1 MEIALP
7 PVRASHYTDP
17 EMKESE
23 GLYRSFRF
31 LKKALLGVAVVLV
44 GLVLFGYFFFMRH
57 VDAPKAWSAA
67 DRELQGDMLQYGE
80 KVQRKAKVFMRR
92 PSDYYRGAN
101 GILYATNDR
110 LIFIG
115 VAPGSKIESSDA
127 PPLILSQE
135 FPNDTL
141 LELKGTRL
149 YFLTAH
155 GVRVTHPGVPR
166 GEFAASGGQE
176 AALDSL
182 ADYVNTIHD
191 AQRKEAAREK
201 RLREAVA
208 ALIKQPLYYTVKRGD
223 ALSLIATKFDATP
236 DQIRQW
242 NQLEGDRVKIG
253 QRLLVKPAKK

>member
-1 MEIALP
+1 
-7 PVRASHYTDP
+7 
-17 EMKESE
+17 MKESE

-31 LKKALLGVAVVLV
+31 LKKALLGVALVLV
-44 GLVLFGYFFFMRH
+44 SLLLFGYFFFMRH
-57 VDAPKAWSAA
+57 VDAPKAWTAA
-67 DRELQGDMLQYGE
+67 DRELRGGMLHYGE
-80 KVQRKAKVFMRR
+80 KVERRAKVFMRR

-101 GILYATNDR
+101 GVLYATNDR

-115 VAPGSKIESSDA
+115 VAPGSKFESSDA
-127 PPLILSQE
+127 PPMIVSQE

-141 LELKGTRL
+141 LDLRGTRL
-149 YFLTAH
+149 YLLTAH
-155 GVRVTHPGVPR
+155 GIRVSHPGVPR
-166 GEFAASGGQE
+166 GEFAASGGEE

-182 ADYVNTIHD
+182 TDYVNAIH
-191 AQRKEAAREK
+191 ASQRQAAASER
-201 RLREAVA
+201 RLREAVD

-223 ALSLIATKFDATP
+223 ALSLIATKFGATA

>member
-1 MEIALP
+1 
-7 PVRASHYTDP
+7 
-17 EMKESE
+17 MKESE

-31 LKKALLGVAVVLV
+31 LKKALLGLGVVLV
-44 GLVLFGYFFFMRH
+44 ALLLFGYFFFMRH
-57 VDAPKAWSAA
+57 VDAQKAWLAA
-67 DRELQGDMLQYGE
+67 DRELQGDMLHYGE
-80 KVQRKAKVFMRR
+80 KVQRKAKVFVRR

-115 VAPGSKIESSDA
+115 VAPGSKFESADA
-127 PPLILSQE
+127 PPMIVSQE

-141 LELKGTRL
+141 LDLKGTRL
-149 YFLTAH
+149 YLLTAH

-166 GEFAASGGQE
+166 AEFAASGGEE

-182 ADYVNTIHD
+182 ADYVNTIN
-191 AQRKEAAREK
+191 ATLRKEAAREK
-201 RLREAVA
+201 RLRQAVD
-208 ALIKQPLYYTVKRGD
+208 ALIKEPLYYKVKRGD
-223 ALSLIATKFDATP
+223 ALFSIGRKFDITP
-236 DQIRQW
+236 EQIQQW

>member
-1 MEIALP
+1 
-7 PVRASHYTDP
+7 
-17 EMKESE
+17 MKESE

-31 LKKALLGVAVVLV
+31 LKKALLGVAVVVLA
-44 GLVLFGYFFFMRH
+44 LLLFGYFFFMRH
-57 VDAPKAWSAA
+57 VDAPKAWTAA
-67 DRELQGDMLQYGE
+67 DRELRGGMLTYGE
-80 KVQRKAKVFMRR
+80 KVQRTAKVFMRR

-101 GILYATNDR
+101 GVLYATNDR

-115 VAPGSKIESSDA
+115 VAPGSKFESSDA
-127 PPLILSQE
+127 PPMIVSQE

-141 LELKGTRL
+141 LDLRGTRL

-155 GVRVTHPGVPR
+155 GVRASHPGVPR
-166 GEFAASGGQE
+166 GEFAAFRGQE

-182 ADYVNTIHD
+182 TDYVNTIH
-191 AQRKEAAREK
+191 ASQRKEAASER
-201 RLREAVA
+201 RLRQAVD
-208 ALIKQPLYYTVKRGD
+208 ALIKQPLYYTVRRGD
-223 ALSLIATKFDATP
+223 ALSLIATKFDATA

>member
-1 MEIALP
+1 
-7 PVRASHYTDP
+7 
-17 EMKESE
+17 MKESE

-31 LKKALLGVAVVLV
+31 LKKALLGVAVVLIA
-44 GLVLFGYFFFMRH
+44 LLLFGYFFFMRH
-57 VDAPKAWSAA
+57 VDAPKAWTAA
-67 DRELQGDMLQYGE
+67 DRELQGGMLHYGE
-80 KVQRKAKVFMRR
+80 KVQRKARVFMRR

-115 VAPGSKIESSDA
+115 VAPGSKFESSDA
-127 PPLILSQE
+127 PPMIVSQE

-155 GVRVTHPGVPR
+155 GVRVAHPGVPR
-166 GEFAASGGQE
+166 GEFAALGSE
-176 AALDSL
+176 VPALDSL
-182 ADYVNTIHD
+182 ADYVNAIHES
-191 AQRKEAAREK
+191 QRKEAAREK
-201 RLREAVA
+201 RLRLAVDA
-208 ALIKQPLYYTVKRGD
+208 VIKQPLYYTVKRGD
-223 ALSLIATKFDATP
+223 ALSLIATKFDATA

>member
-1 MEIALP
+1 
-7 PVRASHYTDP
+7 
-17 EMKESE
+17 MKESE
-23 GLYRSFRF
+23 GLYRTFRF
-31 LKKALLGVAVVLV
+31 LKRALIGLALVIV
-44 GLVLFGYFFFMRH
+44 GLLLFGYFFFMRH
-57 VDAPKAWSAA
+57 VDAPKAYAVA
-67 DRELQGDMLQYGE
+67 ERELQGGMLHYGE
-80 KVQRKAKVFMRR
+80 KVQRKARVFVRR

-115 VAPGSKIESSDA
+115 VAPGEKLENEDA
-127 PPLILSQE
+127 PPTIVSQE

-141 LELKGTRL
+141 LSMRSRRL

-155 GVRVTHPGVPR
+155 GVTVSHPGVAR
-166 GEFAASGGQE
+166 GDFASVRGQE
-176 AALDSL
+176 SALDAL
-182 ADYVNTIHD
+182 VDYVNTIHNT
-191 AQRKEAAREK
+191 QRAEAAKEK
-201 RLREAVA
+201 RLRQAVA
-208 ALIKQPLYYTVKRGD
+208 ALLREPIYYTVKRGD

>member
-1 MEIALP
+1 
-7 PVRASHYTDP
+7 
-17 EMKESE
+17 MKESE

-31 LKKALLGVAVVLV
+31 LKKALLGVAVVL
-44 GLVLFGYFFFMRH
+44 LALLLFGYFLFMRH
-57 VDAPKAWSAA
+57 VDAPKAWTAA
-67 DRELQGDMLQYGE
+67 DRELRGGMLHYGE
-80 KVQRKAKVFMRR
+80 KVQRTAKVFMRR

-101 GILYATNDR
+101 GVLYATNDR

-115 VAPGSKIESSDA
+115 VAPGSKFESSDA
-127 PPLILSQE
+127 PPMIVSQE

-141 LELKGTRL
+141 LDLRGTRL

-155 GVRVTHPGVPR
+155 GVRVSHPGVPR
-166 GEFAASGGQE
+166 GEFAAIRGQE

-182 ADYVNTIHD
+182 ADYVNAIH
-191 AQRKEAAREK
+191 ASQRKEAASER
-201 RLREAVA
+201 RLRQAVD
-208 ALIKQPLYYTVKRGD
+208 ALIKQPLYYTVRRGD
-223 ALSLIATKFDATP
+223 ALTLIARKFDATA